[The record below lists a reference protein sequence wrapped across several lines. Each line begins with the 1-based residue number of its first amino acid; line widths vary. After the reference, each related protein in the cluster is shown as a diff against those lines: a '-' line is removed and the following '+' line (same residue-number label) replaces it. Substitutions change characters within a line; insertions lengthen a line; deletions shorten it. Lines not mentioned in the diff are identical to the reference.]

1 MKATKLT
8 TKDGRE
14 KSKAKA
20 KEEDQQLPLKQ
31 KTLRKVEI
39 KVDSKLPTTYMEVPK
54 IPRPI
59 QKHHQ

>member
-1 MKATKLT
+1 MKVTKLT

-20 KEEDQQLPLKQ
+20 KEEDPQLPPKQ
-31 KTLRKVEI
+31 ETLRKVEI
-39 KVDSKLPTTYMEVPK
+39 KAGSKPPTTYMEEPK
-54 IPRPI
+54 IPRPT